1 MKKVLQILL
10 ILVFSTSFAQSKN
23 PDLERARKFVEESL
37 NNKTAN
43 NVIVKKT
50 SKSLLQKETVIK
62 IAELV
67 LFQIYGKENILRQK
81 PYKTYRINNFWL
93 IEGTLQEGFKG
104 GVFQI
109 IIDDR
114 TGEIKR
120 ITHGK

>member
-1 MKKVLQILL
+1 MKKILQILL
-10 ILVFSTSFAQSKN
+10 ILVFSSSFSQSKN

-37 NNKTAN
+37 NDKTAH

-50 SKSLLQKETVIK
+50 SQHLLEKQTIIK
-62 IAELV
+62 IAEAA
-67 LFQIYGKENILRQK
+67 LFQIYGKENILKQR

-93 IEGTLQEGFKG
+93 IKGTLKGYIG

-120 ITHGK
+120 ITHGE

>member
-10 ILVFSTSFAQSKN
+10 ILVFSTSFAQSNN

-37 NNKTAN
+37 NNKTAH

>member
-1 MKKVLQILL
+1 MKKIIQILL
-10 ILVFSTSFAQSKN
+10 ILTFSTSFAQSKN
-23 PDLERARKFVEESL
+23 SDLEEARKFIEESL
-37 NNKTAN
+37 NDKNVH

-50 SKSLLQKETVIK
+50 NKSLLKKETVIN
-62 IAELV
+62 IAEAV
-67 LFQIYGKENILRQK
+67 LIQIYGKENILKQR

-93 IEGTLQEGFKG
+93 IEGTLKENFKG

-120 ITHGK
+120 ITHSK

>member
-37 NNKTAN
+37 NDKTAH

-50 SKSLLQKETVIK
+50 SQHLLEKQTIIK
-62 IAELV
+62 IAEAA
-67 LFQIYGKENILRQK
+67 LFQIYGKENILKQR

-93 IEGTLQEGFKG
+93 IEGTLKSYFG

>member
-1 MKKVLQILL
+1 MKKILQILL
-10 ILVFSTSFAQSKN
+10 ILVFSSSFSQSKN

-37 NNKTAN
+37 NDKTAH

-50 SKSLLQKETVIK
+50 SQHLLEKQTIIK
-62 IAELV
+62 IAEAA

>member
-37 NNKTAN
+37 NDKTAH

-50 SKSLLQKETVIK
+50 SQNLLEKQTIIK
-62 IAELV
+62 IAEAT

>member
-10 ILVFSTSFAQSKN
+10 ILVFSISFAQSKN

-37 NNKTAN
+37 NDKTAH

-50 SKSLLQKETVIK
+50 SQHLLEKQTIIK
-62 IAELV
+62 IAEAT

>member
-67 LFQIYGKENILRQK
+67 LFQIYGKENILKQR

-93 IEGTLQEGFKG
+93 IEGRLKKMQIG

>member
-10 ILVFSTSFAQSKN
+10 ILVFSSSFAQSKN

-37 NNKTAN
+37 NDKTAH

-50 SKSLLQKETVIK
+50 SQHLLEKQTIIK
-62 IAELV
+62 IAEAT

>member
-1 MKKVLQILL
+1 MKKILQILL

-37 NNKTAN
+37 NDKTAH

-50 SKSLLQKETVIK
+50 SQHLLEKQTIIK
-62 IAELV
+62 IAEAA
-67 LFQIYGKENILRQK
+67 LFQIYGKENILKQR

-93 IEGTLQEGFKG
+93 IEGTLKSYFG

>member
-37 NNKTAN
+37 NNKTAH

-81 PYKTYRINNFWL
+81 PYKTYRINNF
-93 IEGTLQEGFKG
+93 
-104 GVFQI
+104 
-109 IIDDR
+109 
-114 TGEIKR
+114 
-120 ITHGK
+120 

>member
-37 NNKTAN
+37 NNKTAH

-81 PYKTYRINNFWL
+81 PYKTFRINNFWL
-93 IEGTLQEGFKG
+93 VEGTLPEGFKG

>member
-1 MKKVLQILL
+1 MKKIIQILL
-10 ILVFSTSFAQSKN
+10 ILFFSASFAQSKN
-23 PDLERARKFVEESL
+23 SDLEEARKFVEESL
-37 NNKTAN
+37 NNKTAH

-50 SKSLLQKETVIK
+50 SQHLLEKQTIIK
-62 IAELV
+62 IAEAT

>member
-1 MKKVLQILL
+1 MKKILQILL
-10 ILVFSTSFAQSKN
+10 ILVFSSSFSQSKN

-37 NNKTAN
+37 NDKTAH

-50 SKSLLQKETVIK
+50 SQHLLEKQTIIK
-62 IAELV
+62 IAEAA
-67 LFQIYGKENILRQK
+67 LFQIYGKENILKQR

-93 IEGTLQEGFKG
+93 IEGTLKSYFG

>member
-1 MKKVLQILL
+1 MKKILQILL
-10 ILVFSTSFAQSKN
+10 ILVFSSSFSQSKN

-37 NNKTAN
+37 NDKTAH

-50 SKSLLQKETVIK
+50 SQHLLEKQTIIK
-62 IAELV
+62 IAEAA
-67 LFQIYGKENILRQK
+67 LFQIYGKENILKQR

-93 IEGTLQEGFKG
+93 IEGTLKGYIG

-120 ITHGK
+120 ITHGE

>member
-1 MKKVLQILL
+1 MKKIIQILL
-10 ILVFSTSFAQSKN
+10 ILAFSTSFAQSKN
-23 PDLERARKFVEESL
+23 SDLEEARKFVEESL
-37 NNKTAN
+37 NDKSIH

-50 SKSLLQKETVIK
+50 NKSLLKKETVIN
-62 IAELV
+62 IAEAV
-67 LFQIYGKENILRQK
+67 LFQIYGKENILMQK
-81 PYKTYRINNFWL
+81 PYKTFKINNFWL
-93 IEGTLQEGFKG
+93 IEGTLEENFKG

>member
-1 MKKVLQILL
+1 MKKILQILL
-10 ILVFSTSFAQSKN
+10 ILVFSSSFSQSKN

-37 NNKTAN
+37 NNKTAH

-50 SKSLLQKETVIK
+50 SQHLLEKQTIIK
-62 IAELV
+62 IAEAA
-67 LFQIYGKENILRQK
+67 LFQIYGKENILKQR

-93 IEGTLQEGFKG
+93 IEGTLKGYIG

-120 ITHGK
+120 ITHGE

>member
-10 ILVFSTSFAQSKN
+10 ISVVSNSFAQSKN

-37 NNKTAN
+37 NNKTAH

>member
-10 ILVFSTSFAQSKN
+10 ILVFSSSFSQSKN

-37 NNKTAN
+37 NDKTAH

-50 SKSLLQKETVIK
+50 SQHLLEKQTIIK
-62 IAELV
+62 IAEAA
-67 LFQIYGKENILRQK
+67 LFQIYGKENILKQR

-93 IEGTLQEGFKG
+93 IEGTLKSYFG